1 MIHFSRICEM
11 WNGRN
16 YFELQQFTLKEGL
29 CILMEYFFSKY
40 FYIELSFD
48 G

>member
-1 MIHFSRICEM
+1 MCEM

-29 CILMEYFFSKY
+29 CILMEYFF
-40 FYIELSFD
+40 L
-48 G
+48 

>member
-11 WNGRN
+11 WSGRN

-29 CILMEYFFSKY
+29 CIFMEYFFSKY